1 MYLVLCE
8 MLYHHEKFKKNTV
21 LKQSMILHKMII
33 VAQHVEY
40 QMHIV
45 GVNNENFYHILLTLS
60 HLQGEN
66 VYQNFF
72 NNIL

>member
-1 MYLVLCE
+1 
-8 MLYHHEKFKKNTV
+8 MLYHHEKFKENTV

-33 VAQHVEY
+33 VAQHVEH

-45 GVNNENFYHILLTLS
+45 GANNENFYYILLTLS

-66 VYQNFF
+66 VYQNFS
-72 NNIL
+72 NNIP